1 MRQSKI
7 FSGNKTFKVGHRL
20 IDLRQPRV
28 MGILNITPDSF
39 YKDSRFNADN
49 VLDQVERMLQEGADF
64 LDVGGYSS
72 RPGAVDISVEEELK
86 RVLPVV
92 KAIQH
97 VYPDAMISV
106 DTFRSEVAEQAIDAG
121 AKLVNDISAGMLDT
135 RMFSV
140 VARANVPYIMMHMR
154 GTPQTMRT
162 LTDYENLLQ
171 EMTDYFHQR
180 VFLARQAGI
189 KDIILDPGFG
199 FAKTAQQ
206 NFQLLHHL
214 KHFEMLEL
222 PMLVGISRKSMIWN
236 TLGIEPT
243 DALNGTTAL
252 NMMALMNGASLLRVH
267 DVKPAIECIK
277 LYQQTITHEN

>member
-1 MRQSKI
+1 MQQSKI
-7 FSGNKTFKVGHRL
+7 FSVNKTLNIGGRL

-28 MGILNITPDSF
+28 MGILNVTPDSF
-39 YKDSRFNADN
+39 YKDSRVNANN
-49 VLDQVERMLQEGADF
+49 VLDQVEQMLKEGADF

-72 RPGAVDISVEEELK
+72 RPGAVDIPVEEELK
-86 RVLPVV
+86 RVVPVV
-92 KAIQH
+92 KAIKH
-97 VYPDAMISV
+97 VYPDAIVSI
-106 DTFRSEVAEQAIDAG
+106 DTFRSEVARQSMEAG
-121 AKLVNDISAGMLDT
+121 ADLVNDISAGTLDEK
-135 RMFSV
+135 MFSV
-140 VARANVPYIMMHMR
+140 VGQAGVPYIMMHMR
-154 GTPQTMRT
+154 GTPQTMRA
-162 LTDYENLLQ
+162 LTEYENLLK
-171 EMTDYFHQR
+171 EMIDYFHQR
-180 VFLARQAGI
+180 IFLAQQVGI

-222 PMLVGISRKSMIWN
+222 PVLAGISRKSMIWN

-277 LYQQTITHEN
+277 LYQQTIA

>member
-1 MRQSKI
+1 MQQSKI
-7 FSGNKTFKVGHRL
+7 FSVNKTLNVAGRL

-49 VLDQVERMLQEGADF
+49 VLDQVEQMLKEGADF

-72 RPGAVDISVEEELK
+72 RPNAVDIPVEEELK
-86 RVLPVV
+86 RVIPVV
-92 KAIQH
+92 KAIKH
-97 VYPDAMISV
+97 VYPDAIVSV
-106 DTFRSEVAEQAIDAG
+106 DTFRSAVARQSIEAG
-121 AKLVNDISAGMLDT
+121 ADLINDISAGILDDK
-135 RMFSV
+135 MFAV
-140 VARANVPYIMMHMR
+140 VGQAGVPYIMMHMR
-154 GTPQTMRT
+154 GTPQTMRA
-162 LTDYENLLQ
+162 LTEYENLLK
-171 EMTDYFHQR
+171 EMVDYFHQR

-189 KDIILDPGFG
+189 KDFILDPGFG

-214 KHFEMLEL
+214 KHFDMLEL
-222 PMLVGISRKSMIWN
+222 PMLAGISRKSMIWN

-252 NMMALMNGASLLRVH
+252 NMMALMNGASILRVH

-277 LYQQTITHEN
+277 LYQQTIAHEN

>member
-1 MRQSKI
+1 MQQSKI
-7 FSGNKTFKVGHRL
+7 FSGNKTLNVGGRL

-28 MGILNITPDSF
+28 MGILNVTPDSF
-39 YKDSRFNADN
+39 YKDSRVNADN
-49 VLDQVERMLQEGADF
+49 VLDQVEQMLKEGADL

-86 RVLPVV
+86 RVIPVV
-92 KAIQH
+92 KAIKH
-97 VYPDAMISV
+97 VYPDAIISV
-106 DTFRSEVAEQAIDAG
+106 DTFRSEVARQSVEAG
-121 AKLVNDISAGMLDT
+121 ADLVNDISAGLLDEK
-135 RMFSV
+135 MFSV
-140 VARANVPYIMMHMR
+140 VRQAGVPYIMMHMR
-154 GTPQTMRT
+154 GTPQTMRA
-162 LTDYENLLQ
+162 LTEYENLLK
-171 EMTDYFHQR
+171 EMVDYFHQR
-180 VFLARQAGI
+180 IFLARQAGI
-189 KDIILDPGFG
+189 KDIMLDPGFG

-222 PMLVGISRKSMIWN
+222 PILAGISRKSMIWN

-252 NMMALMNGASLLRVH
+252 NMMALMNGASILRVH

-277 LYQQTITHEN
+277 LYQQTAFNGQ